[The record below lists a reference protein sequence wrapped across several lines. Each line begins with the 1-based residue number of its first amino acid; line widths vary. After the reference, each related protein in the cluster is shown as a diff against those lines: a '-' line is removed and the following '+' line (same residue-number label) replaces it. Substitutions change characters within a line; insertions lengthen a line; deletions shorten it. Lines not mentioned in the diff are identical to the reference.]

1 MTFKNSSWIAWPINN
16 YKITAF
22 LTALLLAFGL
32 WAIYVMPKDEFP
44 PFTIRQGV
52 VIAVMPG
59 ATAEEIEEQVARP
72 LERYIFTYKEVDR
85 SKTYSTSQNG
95 MCIVMVQFQQDQNNL
110 TPVWSKMKHG
120 LNQFKS
126 SLPQGVLALVAQD
139 DFGDTSALLITV
151 ESDQRSYRELQGYSD
166 ELADRLRRL
175 PSVSKVQQL
184 GEKKE
189 QLTIC
194 VDRERLAAYGIGQT
208 ALIQAL
214 TSQGLTTMSGMVS
227 TPKQNLNIHVAPS
240 VNSEQEI
247 GDRIILA
254 TPDGKT
260 VRVRDIAT
268 VQREYDLSDSY
279 IESNGKR
286 CVILSLEM
294 LKGNNI
300 VMFGEDVDEILN
312 QFRHECLPDDVHMRR
327 ITDQPQVVGTS
338 VSDFI
343 RDLIISMLIIVAVM
357 MVLFPIRSAIVA
369 ALTIPLSTFVST
381 GIMYALGIELNIITL
396 ACLIVVLGM
405 IVDNSIVVID
415 GYLEYLGKGMGRREA
430 AVKSVQQYFWPML
443 LATVCICAIFYPLLI
458 TIKGEAADVLR
469 LFPLTITINLMVSL
483 VVAAVIIPLLNAA
496 IIRRVKEKKPGKRD
510 ITDWVQHWYDKTL
523 EWNFRHPW
531 LTIVGSIVLVVATGA
546 LFPLLK
552 MRQFPFADRN
562 QFAVEVYLP
571 EGSGLEETKKIA
583 DELNAIL
590 NANEKV
596 TGVTSFVGC
605 SSPRFHTTY
614 APVIAGKNFAQLIVN
629 TESNEAS
636 LELLD
641 QLAPKYS
648 NHWPNAYVRW
658 KQMDYLPVPT
668 YEYRFYGNNIDS
680 IQRTA
685 DMLMQEMRTFPEL
698 EWVHTDYDRP
708 SPLVEV
714 CLDPVASSQ
723 LGISRTSAELQLML
737 QTGKTQIGSIW
748 ESGSVDGKSRTYE
761 VPLVLKDRATESLT
775 VGDVGDTYLSTPM
788 GASVPLRQ
796 VAEVKPVWS
805 QTKIVHRNGERCI
818 SVTAEGKRGT
828 CALDIQNRIIDY
840 IGHMNLPQGVRA
852 EVGGETEHNNDI
864 TPDIMAGIGMSVV
877 VIFFFLLFNFRKF
890 SIAIVCNVAIS
901 QGMPGSIIGLLIAN
915 KVLGLT
921 GMFGFITL
929 MGMIMRNEIL
939 IFEHAN
945 EKMAEGMSAREAALD
960 AGKRRM
966 VPIFL
971 TTATTAVGVVPMIIA
986 GSSFW
991 MPVGITIFA
1000 GGIGMLLLVTTV
1012 LPVVYWKLYENG
1024 PTPNPPYREGVVT
1037 TDNVGP
1043 SAVHPTP
1050 LPKGRAR
1057 SSEEAPNVLLC
1068 LVRGAISIA
1077 TRGLSLGV
1085 GLFFCCMAMQAQPRT
1100 VSLQECLQSAATQN
1114 RTLLNAT
1121 LQIQMAGEQKREAF
1135 TKYFPEISANLL
1147 AFHAF
1152 DKMVKQDGYYPQELA
1167 ALGQINPAFAALAG
1181 QPYSIREL
1189 DKGYAAMA
1197 TLTQPLFVGGQIVN
1211 GNRLAD
1217 IGKQVAEL
1225 QAELQTKDLLQKVT
1239 ENYYQ
1244 IVKLKLNLATI
1255 RSAQE
1260 QLYAIYREVQSYVD
1274 AGVTTRNDLLRVR
1287 LELQRLSSDSLTV
1300 SNAHHVMCLLLAQ
1313 QTGMAGEKIDVQ
1325 DMALADIES
1334 PLNYYISPDEAV
1346 AARQELALAQK
1357 GVEAGKL
1364 KVRMERGKHLPTVAV
1379 GLTVSN
1385 VGLGGLSEGAK
1396 SMMETNTTNGMV
1408 FGTVSVPITSWWGGS
1423 HAIRREKLA
1432 LQQSQNQL
1440 QDAREQLII
1449 DIESSWSSLMEA
1461 YKQIDIARTSVAEA
1475 TENMR
1480 MSMDKYRSGTEIL
1493 SDLLDSETL
1502 LRKSLNR
1509 LAEAQATYMTKRAD
1523 YLRKTR

>member
-1 MTFKNSSWIAWPINN
+1 MAFKTNSWIAWPIQN

-22 LTALLLAFGL
+22 ITALFLAFGI
-32 WAIYVMPKDEFP
+32 WAMYVMPKDEFP
-44 PFTIRQGV
+44 AFTIRQGV

-72 LERYIFTYKEVDR
+72 LERYIFTYKEVNR

-95 MCIVMVQFQQDQNNL
+95 MCIVMVEFQDDQNNL

-120 LNQFKS
+120 LNNFKS
-126 SLPQGVLALVAQD
+126 SLPKGVVALVVQD

-194 VDRERLAAYGIGQT
+194 VDRERLAAYGIGQS

-214 TSQGLTTMSGMVS
+214 TSQGLTTMSGTLS
-227 TPKQNLNIHVAPS
+227 TPQKNLNIHVAPS
-240 VNSEQEI
+240 INSEQEI
-247 GDRIILA
+247 AGRIILT

-260 VRVRDIAT
+260 VRVRDIAS
-268 VQREYDLSDSY
+268 VQREYDLSDGY

-300 VMFGEDVDEILN
+300 VMFGEDVDEILD
-312 QFRHECLPDDVHMRR
+312 QFSQDCLPEDVQMRR
-327 ITDQPQVVGTS
+327 ITDQPEVVGTS
-338 VSDFI
+338 VSDFL
-343 RDLIISMLIIVAVM
+343 RDLLISMVIIVAVM
-357 MVLFPIRSAIVA
+357 IVLFPIRSAMVA

-381 GIMYALGIELNIITL
+381 GIMYAMGIELNIITL

-443 LATVCICAIFYPLLI
+443 LATVCICAIFYPILL
-458 TIKGEAADVLR
+458 TLKGEAADVLR

-483 VVAAVIIPLLNAA
+483 VVAAVIIPLLNVA
-496 IIRRVKEKKPGKRD
+496 IIRKVKEKVPGKRD
-510 ITDWVQHWYDKTL
+510 ITDWVQDWYDKTL

-590 NANEKV
+590 KANEKV

-636 LELLD
+636 LEILD

-680 IQRTA
+680 TQKAA
-685 DMLMQEMRTFPEL
+685 DMLMQEMRTIPEL

-714 CLDPVASSQ
+714 SLDPVASSQ

-737 QTGKTQIGSIW
+737 QTGKMQIGSIW
-748 ESGSVDGKSRTYE
+748 EAGSVDGKSRTYE
-761 VPLVLKDRATESLT
+761 VPLVLKDRATEQMTFS
-775 VGDVGDTYLSTPM
+775 DVDDTYLSTAT

-796 VAEVKPVWS
+796 VAGVAPRWGH
-805 QTKIVHRNGERCI
+805 TKIVHRNGERCI

-828 CALDIQNRIIDY
+828 FALDIQNRIIDY
-840 IGHMNLPQGVRA
+840 IGQMPLPRGVRA
-852 EVGGETEHNNDI
+852 EVGGETEENNDI
-864 TPDIMAGIGMSVV
+864 TPDVMAGLGMAVV
-877 VIFFFLLFNFRKF
+877 LIFFFLLFNFRKF
-890 SIAIVCNVAIS
+890 SIATVCIVAIS
-901 QGMPGSIIGLLIAN
+901 LGMPGAIVGLLIAN
-915 KVLGLT
+915 KILGLT
-921 GMFGFITL
+921 SLFGFITL

-945 EKMAEGMSAREAALD
+945 EKMAAGMSAKEAAFD

-1012 LPVVYWKLYENG
+1012 LPVVYWKLYEKKEGPSG
-1024 PTPNPPYREGVVT
+1024 PTPNPSTREGSG
-1037 TDNVGP
+1037 NNQLGAP

-1050 LPKGRAR
+1050 LHRGR
-1057 SSEEAPNVLLC
+1057 
-1068 LVRGAISIA
+1068 G
-1077 TRGLSLGV
+1077 LGV
-1085 GLFFCCMAMQAQPRT
+1085 GLFFFCCLAMQAQPRT
-1100 VSLQECLQSAATQN
+1100 LSLEECLQNAATRN
-1114 RTLLNAT
+1114 RTLQNAA
-1121 LQIQMAGEQKREAF
+1121 LEIQKAGEQKKEAF
-1135 TKYFPEISANLL
+1135 TKYFPEISANVM

-1152 DKMVKQDGYYPQELA
+1152 DKMVKADGYYPQELA
-1167 ALGQINPAFAALAG
+1167 ALGQINPQLAALAG
-1181 QPYSIREL
+1181 QPFSVREM
-1189 DKGYAAMA
+1189 DQAYAVMG
-1197 TLTQPLFVGGQIVN
+1197 TVTQPLFAGGQIVN
-1211 GNRLAD
+1211 GNRLAA
-1217 IGKQVAEL
+1217 IGQDVAEL
-1225 QAELQTKDLLQKVT
+1225 QMELQTKDILQKVT

-1244 IVKLKLNLATI
+1244 IVKLKLNQATI
-1255 RSAQE
+1255 AAAQA
-1260 QLYAIYREVQSYVD
+1260 QLRAIYKEVQTYVD
-1274 AGVTTRNDLLRVR
+1274 AGVTTPNDLLRVR
-1287 LELQRLSSDSLTV
+1287 LELQRLSSDSLTL

-1313 QTGMAGEKIDVQ
+1313 QIGLAGEQVDV
-1325 DMALADIES
+1325 S
-1334 PLNYYISPDEAV
+1334 LNLPTSSENPITYYIAPEQAV
-1346 AARQELALAQK
+1346 AARQELAMAQK

-1364 KVRMERGKHLPTVAV
+1364 KVRIEVGKRLPTVAV
-1379 GLTVSN
+1379 GLT
-1385 VGLGGLSEGAK
+1385 GTHTGIGGLSQGTK
-1396 SMMETNTTNGMV
+1396 SMMDNTVNNGMV
-1408 FGTVSVPITSWWGGS
+1408 FGTVSVPLTAWWGGA

-1432 LQQSQNQL
+1432 LQQADNQL

-1449 DIESSWSSLMEA
+1449 DIEASWSSLVEA
-1461 YKQIDIARTSVAEA
+1461 YKQIDIAATSVEEA

-1480 MSMDKYRSGTEIL
+1480 MSLDKYRMGTEIL
-1493 SDLLDSETL
+1493 SDLLESETL
-1502 LRKSLNR
+1502 LRESQNR
-1509 LAEAQATYMTKRAD
+1509 LAQAQADYMTKRAD

>member
-1 MTFKNSSWIAWPINN
+1 MAFKTNSWIAWPIQN

-22 LTALLLAFGL
+22 ITALFLAFGI
-32 WAIYVMPKDEFP
+32 WAMYVMPKDEFP
-44 PFTIRQGV
+44 AFTIRQGV

-72 LERYIFTYKEVDR
+72 LERYIFTYKEVNR

-95 MCIVMVQFQQDQNNL
+95 MCIVMVEFQDDQNNL

-120 LNQFKS
+120 LNNFKS
-126 SLPQGVLALVAQD
+126 SLPKGVVALVVQD

-194 VDRERLAAYGIGQT
+194 VDRERLAAYGIGQS

-214 TSQGLTTMSGMVS
+214 TSQGLTTMSGTLS
-227 TPKQNLNIHVAPS
+227 TPQQNLNIHVAPS
-240 VNSEQEI
+240 ISSEQEI
-247 GDRIILA
+247 SERIILT

-260 VRVRDIAT
+260 VRVRDIAS
-268 VQREYDLSDSY
+268 VQREYDLSDGY

-300 VMFGEDVDEILN
+300 VMFGEDVDEILD
-312 QFRHECLPDDVHMRR
+312 QFRQDCLPEDVQMRR
-327 ITDQPQVVGTS
+327 ITDQPEVVGTS
-338 VSDFI
+338 VSDFL
-343 RDLIISMLIIVAVM
+343 RDLLISMVIIVAVM
-357 MVLFPIRSAIVA
+357 IVLFPIRSAMVA

-381 GIMYALGIELNIITL
+381 GIMYAMGIELNIITL

-415 GYLEYLGKGMGRREA
+415 GYLEYLAGGMSRMEA
-430 AVKSVQQYFWPML
+430 AIKSVQQYFWPML
-443 LATVCICAIFYPLLI
+443 LATVCICAIFFPILL
-458 TIKGEAADVLR
+458 TLKGEAADAIR
-469 LFPLTITINLMVSL
+469 IFPPTITINLIVSL
-483 VVAAVIIPLLNAA
+483 VVAAVIIPLLNVA
-496 IIRRVKEKKPGKRD
+496 IIRKVKEKVPGKRD
-510 ITDWVQHWYDKTL
+510 ITDWVQDWYDRTL
-523 EWNFRHPW
+523 AWNFRHPW
-531 LTIVGSIVLVVATGA
+531 LTIAGSIVLVVATGV

-552 MRQFPFADRN
+552 MRQFPYADRN
-562 QFAVEVYLP
+562 QFAVEIYLP
-571 EGSGLEETKKIA
+571 EGSGLEETKKITY
-583 DELNAIL
+583 ELTGIL
-590 NANEKV
+590 EKEEKV
-596 TGVTSFVGC
+596 TGVTSFIGC
-605 SSPRFHTTY
+605 SSPRFHMSY

-629 TESNEAS
+629 TESIEAS

-641 QLAPKYS
+641 KLAPVYS
-648 NHWPNAYVRW
+648 NHWPGAYVRW

-680 IQRTA
+680 IQKAA
-685 DMLMQEMRTFPEL
+685 DMLMQEMRTIPEL

-714 CLDPVASSQ
+714 SLDPVASSQ

-737 QTGKTQIGSIW
+737 QTGKMQIGSIW
-748 ESGSVDGKSRTYE
+748 EAGSVDGKSRTYE
-761 VPLVLKDRATESLT
+761 VPLVLKDRATEQMTFS
-775 VGDVGDTYLSTPM
+775 DVDDTYLSTAT

-796 VAEVKPVWS
+796 VAGVAPRWGH
-805 QTKIVHRNGERCI
+805 TKIVHRNGERCI

-828 CALDIQNRIIDY
+828 FALDIQNRIIDY
-840 IGHMNLPQGVRA
+840 IGQMPLPRGVRA
-852 EVGGETEHNNDI
+852 EVGGETEENNNI
-864 TPDIMAGIGMSVV
+864 TPDIMAGLGMAVV
-877 VIFFFLLFNFRKF
+877 LIFFFLLFNFRKF
-890 SIAIVCNVAIS
+890 SIAIICIVAIS
-901 QGMPGSIIGLLIAN
+901 LGMPGAIVGLLIAN
-915 KVLGLT
+915 KILGLT
-921 GMFGFITL
+921 SLFGFITL

-945 EKMAEGMSAREAALD
+945 EKMAAGMSAKEAAFD

-1000 GGIGMLLLVTTV
+1000 GGVGMLLLVTTV
-1012 LPVVYWKLYENG
+1012 LPVVYWKLYETKRKTENG
-1024 PTPNPPYREGVVT
+1024 KRKTADAAPGAHTPIATANLPIEGEM
-1037 TDNVGP
+1037 
-1043 SAVHPTP
+1043 
-1050 LPKGRAR
+1050 PKGQ
-1057 SSEEAPNVLLC
+1057 
-1068 LVRGAISIA
+1068 RGSA
-1077 TRGLSLGV
+1077 
-1085 GLFFCCMAMQAQPRT
+1085 LFFLLLFLPLMAQAQPRT
-1100 VSLQECLQSAATQN
+1100 LSLEECLQNAATRN
-1114 RTLLNAT
+1114 RTLQNAA
-1121 LQIQMAGEQKREAF
+1121 LEIQKAGEQKKEAF
-1135 TKYFPEISANLL
+1135 TKYFPEISANVM

-1152 DKMVKQDGYYPQELA
+1152 DKMVKADGYYPQELA
-1167 ALGQINPAFAALAG
+1167 ALEQINPQLAALAG
-1181 QPYSIREL
+1181 QPFSVREM
-1189 DKGYAAMA
+1189 DQAYAVMG
-1197 TLTQPLFVGGQIVN
+1197 TVTQPLFAGGQIVN
-1211 GNRLAD
+1211 GNRLAA
-1217 IGKQVAEL
+1217 IGQDVAEL
-1225 QAELQTKDLLQKVT
+1225 QMELQTKDILQKVT

-1244 IVKLKLNLATI
+1244 IVKLKLNQATV
-1255 RSAQE
+1255 SAAQA
-1260 QLYAIYREVQSYVD
+1260 QLRAIYKEVQTYVD

-1287 LELQRLSSDSLTV
+1287 LELQRLSSDSLTL

-1313 QTGMAGEKIDVQ
+1313 QIGMAGEEVDVSLHLPTETENPIAYYIEPRQ
-1325 DMALADIES
+1325 ALAS
-1334 PLNYYISPDEAV
+1334 
-1346 AARQELALAQK
+1346 RQELAMAQK

-1364 KVRMERGKHLPTVAV
+1364 KVRMEVGKRLPTVAV
-1379 GLTVSN
+1379 GLALSHT
-1385 VGLGGLSEGAK
+1385 GIGGLSQGTK
-1396 SMMETNTTNGMV
+1396 SMMDNTVNNGMV
-1408 FGTVSVPITSWWGGS
+1408 FGTVSVPLTAWWGGA

-1432 LQQSQNQL
+1432 LRQADNQL

-1449 DIESSWSSLMEA
+1449 DIESSWSSLVEA
-1461 YKQIDIARTSVAEA
+1461 YKQIAIAMTSVEEA

-1480 MSMDKYRSGTEIL
+1480 MSLDKYRMGTEIL
-1493 SDLLDSETL
+1493 SDLLESETL
-1502 LRKSLNR
+1502 LRESQNR
-1509 LAEAQATYMTKRAD
+1509 LAQAQADYMTKRAD

>member
-1 MTFKNSSWIAWPINN
+1 MAFKTNSWIAWPIQN

-22 LTALLLAFGL
+22 ITALFLAFGI
-32 WAIYVMPKDEFP
+32 WAMYVMPKDEFP
-44 PFTIRQGV
+44 AFTIRQGV

-72 LERYIFTYKEVDR
+72 LEKYIFTYKEVNR

-95 MCIVMVQFQQDQNNL
+95 MCIVMVEFQDDQNNL

-120 LNQFKS
+120 LNNFKS
-126 SLPQGVLALVAQD
+126 SLPKGVVALVVQD

-194 VDRERLAAYGIGQT
+194 VDRELLAAYGIGQS

-214 TSQGLTTMSGMVS
+214 TSQGLTTMSGTLS
-227 TPKQNLNIHVAPS
+227 TPQKNLNIHVAPS
-240 VNSEQEI
+240 ISSEQEI
-247 GDRIILA
+247 AGRIILT

-260 VRVRDIAT
+260 VRVRDIAS
-268 VQREYDLSDSY
+268 VQREYDLSDGY

-300 VMFGEDVDEILN
+300 VMFGEEVDEILD
-312 QFRHECLPDDVHMRR
+312 QFRQDCLPEDVQMRR
-327 ITDQPQVVGTS
+327 ITDQPEVVGTS
-338 VSDFI
+338 VSDFL
-343 RDLIISMLIIVAVM
+343 RDLLISMVIIVAVM
-357 MVLFPIRSAIVA
+357 IVLFPIRSAMVA

-381 GIMYALGIELNIITL
+381 GIMYAMGIELNIITL

-415 GYLEYLGKGMGRREA
+415 GYLEYLAGGMSRMEA
-430 AVKSVQQYFWPML
+430 AIKSVQQYFWPML
-443 LATVCICAIFYPLLI
+443 LATVCICAIFFPILL
-458 TIKGEAADVLR
+458 TLKGEAADAIR
-469 LFPLTITINLMVSL
+469 IFPPTITINLMVSL
-483 VVAAVIIPLLNAA
+483 VVAAVIIPLLNVA
-496 IIRRVKEKKPGKRD
+496 IIRKVKEKVPGKRD
-510 ITDWVQHWYDKTL
+510 ITDWVQDWYDRTL
-523 EWNFRHPW
+523 AWNFRHPW
-531 LTIVGSIVLVVATGA
+531 LTIAGSIVLVVATGV

-552 MRQFPFADRN
+552 MRQFPYADRN
-562 QFAVEVYLP
+562 QFAVEIYLP
-571 EGSGLEETKKIA
+571 EGSGLEETKKITY
-583 DELNAIL
+583 ELTGIL
-590 NANEKV
+590 EKEEKV
-596 TGVTSFVGC
+596 TGVTSFIGC
-605 SSPRFHTTY
+605 SSPRFHMSY

-629 TESNEAS
+629 TESIEAS

-641 QLAPKYS
+641 KLAPVYS
-648 NHWPNAYVRW
+648 NHWPGAYVRW

-680 IQRTA
+680 IQKAA
-685 DMLMQEMRTFPEL
+685 DMLMQEMRTIPEL

-714 CLDPVASSQ
+714 SLDPVASSQ

-737 QTGKTQIGSIW
+737 QTGKMQICSIW
-748 ESGSVDGKSRTYE
+748 EAGSVDGKSRTYE
-761 VPLVLKDRATESLT
+761 VPLVLKDRATEQMTFS
-775 VGDVGDTYLSTPM
+775 DVDDTYLSTAT

-796 VAEVKPVWS
+796 VAGVAPRWGH
-805 QTKIVHRNGERCI
+805 TKIVHRNGERCI

-828 CALDIQNRIIDY
+828 FALDIQNRIIDY
-840 IGHMNLPQGVRA
+840 IGQMPLPRGVRA
-852 EVGGETEHNNDI
+852 EVGGETEENNDI
-864 TPDIMAGIGMSVV
+864 TPDIMAGLGMAVV
-877 VIFFFLLFNFRKF
+877 LIFFFLLFNFRKF
-890 SIAIVCNVAIS
+890 SIAIICIVAIS
-901 QGMPGSIIGLLIAN
+901 LGMPGAIVGLLIAN
-915 KVLGLT
+915 KILGLT
-921 GMFGFITL
+921 SLFGFITL

-945 EKMAEGMSAREAALD
+945 EKMAAGMSAKEAAFD

-1000 GGIGMLLLVTTV
+1000 GGVGMLLLVTTV
-1012 LPVVYWKLYENG
+1012 LPVVYWKLYEKGPSG
-1024 PTPNPPYREGVVT
+1024 PTPNPSTREGSG
-1037 TDNVGP
+1037 NNQLGAP

-1050 LPKGRAR
+1050 LHRGR
-1057 SSEEAPNVLLC
+1057 
-1068 LVRGAISIA
+1068 G
-1077 TRGLSLGV
+1077 LGV
-1085 GLFFCCMAMQAQPRT
+1085 GLFFFCCLAMQAQPRT
-1100 VSLQECLQSAATQN
+1100 LSLEECLQNAATRN
-1114 RTLLNAT
+1114 RTLQNAA
-1121 LQIQMAGEQKREAF
+1121 LEIQKAGEQKKEAF
-1135 TKYFPEISANLL
+1135 TKYFPEISANVM

-1152 DKMVKQDGYYPQELA
+1152 DKMVKADGYYPQELA
-1167 ALGQINPAFAALAG
+1167 ALEQINPQLAALAG
-1181 QPYSIREL
+1181 QPFSVREM
-1189 DKGYAAMA
+1189 DQAYAVMG
-1197 TLTQPLFVGGQIVN
+1197 TVTQPLFAGGQIVN
-1211 GNRLAD
+1211 GNRLAA
-1217 IGKQVAEL
+1217 IGQDVAEL
-1225 QAELQTKDLLQKVT
+1225 QMELQTKDILQKVT

-1244 IVKLKLNLATI
+1244 IVKLKLNQATV
-1255 RSAQE
+1255 SAAQA
-1260 QLYAIYREVQSYVD
+1260 QLRAIYKEVQTYVD
-1274 AGVTTRNDLLRVR
+1274 AGVTTPNDLLRVR
-1287 LELQRLSSDSLTV
+1287 LELQRLSSDSLTL

-1313 QTGMAGEKIDVQ
+1313 QIGMAGEEVDVSLHLPTETENPIAYYIEPRQ
-1325 DMALADIES
+1325 ALAS
-1334 PLNYYISPDEAV
+1334 
-1346 AARQELALAQK
+1346 RQELAMAQK

-1364 KVRMERGKHLPTVAV
+1364 KVRMEVGKRLPTVAV
-1379 GLTVSN
+1379 GLALSHT
-1385 VGLGGLSEGAK
+1385 GIGGLSQGTK
-1396 SMMETNTTNGMV
+1396 SMMDNTVNNGMV
-1408 FGTVSVPITSWWGGS
+1408 FGTVSVPLTAWWGGA

-1432 LQQSQNQL
+1432 LQQADNQL

-1449 DIESSWSSLMEA
+1449 DIEASWSSLVEA
-1461 YKQIDIARTSVAEA
+1461 YKQIAIAMTSVEEA

-1480 MSMDKYRSGTEIL
+1480 MSLDKYRMGTEIL
-1493 SDLLDSETL
+1493 SDLLESETL
-1502 LRKSLNR
+1502 LRESQNR
-1509 LAEAQATYMTKRAD
+1509 LAQAQADYMTKRAD